1 MLHQWIEFEQGI
13 WAGLDNR
20 KIPEHESRQFLTGYA
35 AGRAILDE
43 MKRRGQY
50 VPNPEE
56 TRELKA
62 KLGICRGQVTRER
75 KRCQQL
81 QKTLDKA
88 LLELS
93 AAGRRLGRSVDADS
107 IRGEVRP

>member
-20 KIPEHESRQFLTGYA
+20 KIPEHESRQFMTGYA

-50 VPNPEE
+50 VPNQEE
-56 TRELKA
+56 ARELRA

-75 KRCQQL
+75 QRCQRL
-81 QKTLDKA
+81 QKTLDQA
-88 LLELS
+88 LRELS